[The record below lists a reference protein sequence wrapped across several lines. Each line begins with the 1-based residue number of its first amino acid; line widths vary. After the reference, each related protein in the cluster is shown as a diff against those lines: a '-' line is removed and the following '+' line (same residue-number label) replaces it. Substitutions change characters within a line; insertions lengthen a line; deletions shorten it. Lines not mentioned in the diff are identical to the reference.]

1 MPSAQAGSGPSGT
14 EGGAGCSRQGPSP
27 RCFSSSERGAW
38 SKRGRALAPINL
50 AVSQECPLLDL
61 CNVSFF
67 QRYFKGRLCSS
78 RAVDLCVLTCQP
90 PDSGRPQPVS
100 APSPPHTLWSAS
112 PPSTSVSAVGA
123 AVVPQGPRARGAIR
137 MPRARGPLLCLLGTA
152 LNSSPRQGFAE
163 EVSSGENCLPDSK
176 RAHCF
181 THRAVSWNTCC
192 TWVEASKIS
201 TATGMVRC
209 TFQKLTAAVRKMFS
223 FTLPWSLQTGGFCSV
238 SVDTA

>member
-137 MPRARGPLLCLLGTA
+137 MPRARGPLLCLLASRRRSVQEKTACQTASGHIASLTEQLAGTLA
-152 LNSSPRQGFAE
+152 APGWRLLKSPRRQEWCGAPSRSSRRLSERCSPSPSPGACRQEGFAR
-163 EVSSGENCLPDSK
+163 CQWTQ
-176 RAHCF
+176 R
-181 THRAVSWNTCC
+181 
-192 TWVEASKIS
+192 S
-201 TATGMVRC
+201 TNHTGD
-209 TFQKLTAAVRKMFS
+209 F
-223 FTLPWSLQTGGFCSV
+223 
-238 SVDTA
+238 